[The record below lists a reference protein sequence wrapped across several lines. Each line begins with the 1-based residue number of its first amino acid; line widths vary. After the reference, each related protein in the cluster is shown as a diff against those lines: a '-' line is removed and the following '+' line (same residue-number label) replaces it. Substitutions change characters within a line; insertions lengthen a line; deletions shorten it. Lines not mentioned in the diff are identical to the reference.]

1 MTDSK
6 LYDLSTSEGFYKAFG
21 QFNYLKDRGA
31 LIELKEVKKTRSNL
45 QNRSLH
51 LYFTY
56 CANALNDCG
65 FEFSYRDVKGMEIE
79 IPWNGELFKSF
90 VWRPIQITLF
100 DFESTTQLTTEQI
113 NQILDVL
120 GRHFAGLGITVQF
133 PSKFELWVKELEKK
147 GIY

>member
-6 LYDLSTSEGFYKAFG
+6 QYDLSTPEGFIQAFG
-21 QFNYLKDRGA
+21 KFNYLKEKAA

-45 QNRSLH
+45 QNRALH

-56 CANALNDCG
+56 CSEALNDCG

-90 VWRPIQITLF
+90 VWKPIQITLF
-100 DFESTTQLTTEQI
+100 DFESTTQLITEQI

-120 GRHFAGLGITVQF
+120 SRHFAGLGITVNF
-133 PSKFELWVKELEKK
+133 PSKFDLWLKELEKK